1 MPPRQG
7 KVDLRVEIDA
17 TLAQQVEV
25 LAATGKTKREIVETA
40 LLAHLQGSAHEA
52 MLATLHTRM
61 DVMAAQLDRLKASL
75 AEFTAALT
83 QVASR
88 QERLE
93 HQYRLRQA
101 EKLLAVFEGAHGR
114 PARSVEELTAWVT
127 SFEGRAVRLG
137 NASRKNR

>member
-61 DVMAAQLDRLKASL
+61 DAMAAQLDRLKASL
-75 AEFTAALT
+75 AELTAALT

-93 HQYRLRQA
+93 QQYQHQIFATLASLYDQVKAQDHGKKR
-101 EKLLAVFEGAHGR
+101 KLF
-114 PARSVEELTAWVT
+114 SW
-127 SFEGRAVRLG
+127 
-137 NASRKNR
+137 